1 MAAMEPVVDL
11 GMWVMNSKLMETE
24 VFRKIVMGGVKHT
37 FFEHFCAGE
46 TEKEVA
52 QSMRRINKAGMR
64 GMLVYAVEHTS
75 DNAGCDENMQ
85 GFLRTIKLTKSL
97 PPSSV
102 GFVIVKITAICPTDL
117 LKRVSDLLR
126 WQYKDPSFKLPW
138 KLDSFPIFS
147 ESSPLYHTL
156 EKPEPL
162 TPEEEQDL
170 ELAHQRLTKLCEEC
184 QEANVPLTI
193 DAEDTGLQPAIDYFT
208 YSSAINFNRGDRP
221 TVYGTIQAYL
231 KDAKERMYLAAKAAD
246 KLGVSMG
253 FKLVRG
259 AYMSSE
265 EKFASSLGYDSP
277 IHNSIQETHDC
288 YNSCTEMLLDR
299 IAEGKGGVVL
309 ATHNIE
315 SGQLAATKASDLGIR
330 KGNPRL
336 EFAQL
341 YGMSDAL
348 SFGLSN
354 AGFRVCKYMPYG
366 PVDMVIPYLL
376 RRAEENR
383 GMLAASSLD
392 RQLISLELKR
402 RAKNLILSK
411 E

>member
-1 MAAMEPVVDL
+1 MDV
-11 GMWVMNSKLMETE
+11 GMWVMNSKLMEIGA
-24 VFRKIVMGGVKHT
+24 FRNVVMKGVKHT

-46 TEKEVA
+46 TEEEVG
-52 QSMRRINKAGMR
+52 QCMRRINKAGMR

-75 DNAGCDENMQ
+75 DNAGCDQNLQ
-85 GFLRTIKLTKSL
+85 GFLGTVKLTKSL

-117 LKRVSDLLR
+117 LKRLSDLLR

-138 KLDSFPIFS
+138 KQDSFPIFS

-156 EKPEPL
+156 EKPEQL
-162 TPEEEQDL
+162 TAEEEKDL
-170 ELAHQRLTKLCEEC
+170 ELAHRRLAKLCQEC

-208 YSSAINFNRGDRP
+208 YSSALSYNHDSKP

-231 KDAKERMYLAAKAAD
+231 KDAQERMYLAAKAAD
-246 KLGVSMG
+246 KMGVSMG

-265 EKFASSLGYDSP
+265 ARFASSLGYDSP
-277 IHNSIQETHDC
+277 VHNSIQETHDC
-288 YNSCTEMLLDR
+288 YNSCAEMLLER
-299 IAEGKGGVVL
+299 IAEGNGGVVL

-315 SGQLAATKASDLGIR
+315 SGQLAVAKARDLGIAR
-330 KGNPRL
+330 GNPRL

-392 RQLISLELKR
+392 RQLISKELKR
-402 RAKNLILSK
+402 RTKNLILSK